1 MERKKYRI
9 VLLITILLSISLGG
23 CGWQFAA
30 FEYTSEITARPSPLM
45 LESPDKV
52 VLDADGEIV
61 PREYTTAIGTAMTLT
76 GNPVADVFVELMKHS
91 GAIDAAKTISVCVVG
106 DPAATA
112 AFRID
117 NRLFKTVKVRKGVF
131 VIKTKDS
138 K

>member
-30 FEYTSEITARPSPLM
+30 FEYTSEITARPSPL

-61 PREYTTAIGTAMTLT
+61 PNEYTTAIGTAMTLT